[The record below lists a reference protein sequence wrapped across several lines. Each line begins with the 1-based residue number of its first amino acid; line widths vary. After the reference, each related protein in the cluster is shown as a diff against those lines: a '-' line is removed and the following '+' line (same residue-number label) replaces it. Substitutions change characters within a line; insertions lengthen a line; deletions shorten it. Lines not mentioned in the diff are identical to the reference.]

1 MSTLHR
7 AFIFKK
13 RSKTKSKASGSG
25 GKKKYRWGKKKGGSK
40 FASTVL
46 PVIEEEDQERE
57 KDADNDG
64 IVDGTVATEE
74 RVSRRTALSLIDRD

>member
-1 MSTLHR
+1 M

-13 RSKTKSKASGSG
+13 RSKAKTKGSSGSG

-40 FASTVL
+40 FASTEL

-64 IVDGTVATEE
+64 IFDGTVATED
-74 RVSRRTALSLIDRD
+74 RVSRWTTLSLIDRD